1 MIYAIII
8 ILLVLIAFVLL
19 ILFNYLKLKDIKMC
33 IDTCSSNIDSTL
45 NKKLEL
51 VNKLLKDFDSEK
63 IKKKYPYDENA
74 SLYER
79 EDTLYNLSFEINK
92 YAKSHK
98 KKKMNDGLRELDSI
112 EENLDGLKD
121 FYNTNLLNY
130 NEIFLKKFFNRIYK
144 FLKLTGYKSFK
155 IRKLEEYEIFKN

>member
-1 MIYAIII
+1 
-8 ILLVLIAFVLL
+8 
-19 ILFNYLKLKDIKMC
+19 MC
-33 IDTCSSNIDSTL
+33 IDTCSANIDSTL

-63 IKKKYPYDENA
+63 IRKKYPYDENA

-79 EDTLYNLSFEINK
+79 EDILFNLSFEINK
-92 YAKSHK
+92 YAKNHK
-98 KKKMNDGLRELDSI
+98 KKKFKDDLRELGTI

-130 NEIFLKKFFNRIYK
+130 NEIFLKKVFNKIYK
-144 FLKLTGYKSFK
+144 FLKFKNYKAFK